1 MFKKEDKKYV
11 YNSKKDRYEF
21 TRDNNLTKKEKIF
34 YVELFEK
41 LCKLMSDECYKDGYN
56 KKQRIK
62 ALEDNLLKVI
72 QKYPELLFMK
82 KYNINHSTV
91 GYEIRT
97 YYDNSITFL
106 YEVVASYKLYNVIEQ
121 LCVENIDICSFHTF
135 DKRKLFFEIIPEKPN
150 AKYQHS
156 IDEYNAKSKLALSL
170 LEKHPSLL
178 YLKNRWGEN
187 FANVILRSYSSDSE
201 YIKPFMPYI
210 LKSLNN
216 TEIATQQDYYGYN
229 LGMVCA
235 LNKHQELFDIAYQ
248 NPKARL
254 QKNDDGETMEM
265 IANNTGLI
273 VPPLTD
279 EQVYEFYNERINK
292 KIEDI
297 CK

>member
-91 GYEIRT
+91 GCETLT
-97 YYDNSITFL
+97 YYNYSITFL
-106 YEVVASYKLYNVIEQ
+106 YEVAFYKLYNVIEQ
-121 LCVENIDICSFHTF
+121 LCVENLDICSFPTF
-135 DKRKLFFEIIPEKPN
+135 DKRKLFFDIIPEKPN

-156 IDEYNAKSKLALSL
+156 IDEYNAKRKLTLSL
-170 LEKHPSLL
+170 LEKHPALL
-178 YLKNRWGEN
+178 YLKDGWGEN
-187 FANVILRSYSSDSE
+187 FANIILRSYSSDSE
-201 YIKPFMPYI
+201 FIKPFMPYI

-216 TEIATQQDYYGYN
+216 TEIATQKDYYGCN

-235 LNKHQELFDIAYQ
+235 LKKDQELFDIAYQ

-254 QKNDDGETMEM
+254 QKNNDGETMEM
-265 IANNTGLI
+265 IANNNGLI

-279 EQVYEFYNERINK
+279 EQVYEFYNERMNK